1 MVAPKKP
8 AVPVTK
14 KRTAPFVRFH
24 SNRFKRVKPAWRR
37 PRGIDNPARRQFR
50 GNRPLV
56 RIGYGNDK
64 RTRFIRPNGF
74 KTFVVNN
81 LKELE
86 VLLMNNKTYAAEIA
100 HSVSQKTRKV
110 LIERAHQL
118 DIKVTNEYAR
128 LRREEN
134 E

>member
-1 MVAPKKP
+1 MVAPRKLKVKKVRK
-8 AVPVTK
+8 AGE
-14 KRTAPFVRFH
+14 FVRFH
-24 SNRFKRVKPAWRR
+24 SNRFLRVKPAWRK

-56 RIGYGNDK
+56 RIGYGSDK
-64 RTRFIRPNGF
+64 RTKLVRPNGF
-74 KTFVVNN
+74 KTFLVHN

-86 VLLMNNKTYAAEIA
+86 VLMMANKVYAAEIA
-100 HSVSQKTRKV
+100 HSVSQKSRKI

-128 LRREEN
+128 LKREEN